1 AMIEHEMAMSGASM
15 FWLDALHDCDLDRPL
30 SLPYDRH
37 RRANEHRTG
46 RGTSVRFDFGCDV
59 SNELIRY
66 ASSHGVSIRQVSLAI
81 YYVFLFKL
89 TNGEKDLCIG
99 MFMNIV
105 PLRCQVDPSWTLEQ
119 LVKGVN
125 VTEMS
130 CMKYSYFPL
139 ERIFNQKCNS
149 TIADILNICFD
160 FQSNKNGNI
169 ANETIVNDALLH
181 PTSESIKSNRN
192 ILNHMSDFSLSVEH
206 QLNRDL
212 LSCTINASLDLFHES
227 TVETIAHRFHS
238 ILEQLPTCDV
248 RRMKM
253 PLFEIPF
260 LLTDERTALQSINNT
275 KIQHASDSCIH
286 HEFVDRVLQYP
297 QKLAVE
303 LDGQSIT
310 YSELLYFAQVL
321 SVQLLKKYQ
330 VGLGDIVYQ
339 CVERSLSMIIGIM
352 ATELIGGVYCPL
364 SPRDPKQ
371 RLHLLVQQT
380 QSRIVLAHHLTKNK
394 FHDLSNEISLVN
406 IDCGFYST
414 GVTMCI
420 DHHLFS
426 HINTKPKNVAYVIFT
441 SGSTGIP
448 KAVC

>member
-1 AMIEHEMAMSGASM
+1 MKSFVIIDAMIEHEMAMNGASM

-30 SLPYDRH
+30 PLPYDRH
-37 RRANEHRTG
+37 RLTNEHRTG
-46 RGTSVRFDFGCDV
+46 RGTSICFDFGCDV

-66 ASSHGVSIRQVSLAI
+66 ASSHGVSVRQVSLAI

-99 MFMNIV
+99 MPIDNRYKSELRSIIGMFVNII
-105 PLRCQVDPSWTLEQ
+105 PFRCQIDPSWTLEQ
-119 LVKGVN
+119 LVKSVN

-139 ERIFNQKCNS
+139 ERIFDQKCNS
-149 TIADILNICFD
+149 TIATILNVCFD

-169 ANETIVNDALLH
+169 MSGTIGNDSLLQ

-192 ILNHMSDFSLSVEH
+192 ILNHVSDFCLSVEH
-206 QLNRDL
+206 HLNTDL

-238 ILEQLPTCDV
+238 ILEQLPSFTV
-248 RRMKM
+248 RRTKM
-253 PLFEIPF
+253 PLFEIPL

-275 KIQHASDSCIH
+275 EIQHASDSCIH

-310 YSELLYFAQVL
+310 YSELFYFAQVL

-330 VGLGDIVYQ
+330 VDLGDIVCQ
-339 CVERSLSMIIGIM
+339 CVERSLSM
-352 ATELIGGVYCPL
+352 V
-364 SPRDPKQ
+364 
-371 RLHLLVQQT
+371 
-380 QSRIVLAHHLTKNK
+380 
-394 FHDLSNEISLVN
+394 SLP
-406 IDCGFYST
+406 T
-414 GVTMCI
+414 R
-420 DHHLFS
+420 
-426 HINTKPKNVAYVIFT
+426 
-441 SGSTGIP
+441 
-448 KAVC
+448 